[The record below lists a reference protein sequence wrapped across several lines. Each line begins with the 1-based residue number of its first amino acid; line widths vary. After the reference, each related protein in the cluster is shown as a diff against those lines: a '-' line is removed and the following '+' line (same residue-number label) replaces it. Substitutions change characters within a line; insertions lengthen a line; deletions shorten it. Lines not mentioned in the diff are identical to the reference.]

1 MNKLQ
6 RCRAP
11 IYEMLEQYRIMGN
24 RSYHVPG
31 HKNGEA
37 YDGVEG
43 AGFLDEVMKY
53 DVTEISERMIF
64 IILRELSRK
73 RKSWQQIALE
83 QRKAFSGW
91 RKHSR
96 QSVSYSNRLSRAWN
110 DYDCSTQ
117 CA

>member
-53 DVTEISERMIF
+53 DVTEISGTDDLHHPEGVIKEAQ
-64 IILRELSRK
+64 ELAADCFGAEESFF
-73 RKSWQQIALE
+73 WLE
-83 QRKAFSGW
+83 EAQPAIWLLF
-91 RKHSR
+91 
-96 QSVSYSNRLSRAWN
+96 
-110 DYDCSTQ
+110 
-117 CA
+117 